1 MSFVVCQNEQKK
13 KRKEKLI
20 HSGLKIDDRRGL
32 LQHRRR
38 HSPAEKNK
46 RHHLMDEQALNYEV
60 RKIISSSPTMKLLKD
75 IQRAVV
81 IHRGTSAP
89 L

>member
-1 MSFVVCQNEQKK
+1 MTGEDCYNTDGSTA
-13 KRKEKLI
+13 
-20 HSGLKIDDRRGL
+20 
-32 LQHRRR
+32 
-38 HSPAEKNK
+38 PAEKNK

-60 RKIISSSPTMKLLKD
+60 RKIISSSSTMKLLRD

>member
-1 MSFVVCQNEQKK
+1 MTGEDCYNTDGGTAP
-13 KRKEKLI
+13 RK
-20 HSGLKIDDRRGL
+20 
-32 LQHRRR
+32 
-38 HSPAEKNK
+38 KNK